1 MFLGWFDDTPKK
13 SVTEKIEEAV
23 ERYVAKFGET
33 PNVCLVNAA
42 NLTTYN
48 GLVMKS
54 VDYVRPN
61 HFWVGRDESAR
72 DKSADQEPAS
82 SADVKAPQG
91 VAA

>member
-42 NLTTYN
+42 NSTTCK
-48 GLVMKS
+48 GLVVKA

-61 HFWVGRDESAR
+61 HFWVGRDESLEAE
-72 DKSADQEPAS
+72 KVEN
-82 SADVKAPQG
+82 APL
-91 VAA
+91 AA